1 MSMSLPL
8 ILVIDDQYGSDE
20 DLRNDFCNDAGL
32 RRLGDD
38 REPRA
43 IGEAVFCRGQR
54 IERANGEEAVSNDLE
69 CVRQAVRQANR
80 EQQWSLALLD
90 MRFDSGRINADG
102 TLSGQSGDESFGHDV
117 YNDLSREFPELPIV
131 MLSGMSERELVETR
145 DSQYNYLS
153 KKDLSEQSIAAALL
167 KYGRIGSSQARQLL
181 NQFVQAGE
189 KIPETH
195 VLASNAI
202 RMAYAQA
209 LKIAIDDNDDSAPVM
224 IRGESGVGKE
234 ALAWFIHYASQGRA
248 PHPFRK
254 CNCAELVEEQLARSI
269 LAGVERGVGPGIGQ
283 RAGIFRSANK
293 GTAFLDEIATLPTVV
308 QPMLL
313 RAIEQKEV
321 EPLGADGPQAVDVRV
336 IAATNEDIADQDAFR
351 GDLFQRFRHTITIP
365 PLRERR
371 EDIPEVIEHFLARQG
386 NGTTVA
392 PEYYARLTEELQ
404 YRGGNIRELENM
416 LTNELRGKVGT
427 SDLHLTGRGVGEY
440 ISAGPANSRTEQSTA
455 QSAAKANSAR
465 DQDNS
470 LAALADRIDST
481 RIASDADVLRG
492 ILPRLEEAYEGLKAA
507 ITGAALSCCRNPN
520 NDKFNQRG
528 AAELLDGKPSGN
540 SQGPKRMWN
549 KALRRDGNAKVT
561 DDDLRELVNTWQEWN
576 KKSSEDRSRS

>member
-1 MSMSLPL
+1 MSLSPPL

-38 REPRA
+38 RESRA

-54 IERANGEEAVSNDLE
+54 IERAKGGAKLSNDLA
-69 CVRQAVRQANR
+69 CVRDAVRQADR
-80 EQQWSLALLD
+80 EERWSLVLLD

-102 TLSGQSGDESFGHDV
+102 TLGGQPGDESFGHDIHGL
-117 YNDLSREFPELPIV
+117 LSRKFPELPVV
-131 MLSGMSERELVETR
+131 MLSSMSERELAETR

-153 KKDLSEQSIAAALL
+153 KKDLSEPSIAAALL

-195 VLASNAI
+195 VLASSAI
-202 RMAYAQA
+202 RTAYAEA
-209 LKIAIDDNDDSAPVM
+209 LKIVMDDKDDSAPVM

-234 ALAWFIHYASQGRA
+234 ALAWFIHYASQSRA
-248 PHPFRK
+248 PRPFGTH
-254 CNCAELVEEQLARSI
+254 NCANIMEGELPGSRLF
-269 LAGVERGVGPGIGQ
+269 GVAPGLGPDVLP
-283 RAGIFRSANK
+283 RTGIFQEANG
-293 GTAFLDEIATLPTVV
+293 GTVFLDEVATLPRAIQAT
-308 QPMLL
+308 LL
-313 RAIEQKEV
+313 RIIDQGEV
-321 EPLGADGPQAVDVRV
+321 ERIGANRAEAVNVRV
-336 IAATNEDIADQDAFR
+336 IAATNENITDQDAFR

-371 EDIPEVIEHFLARQG
+371 EDIPEVIEHFLAKRG
-386 NGTTVA
+386 SGITVA
-392 PEYYARLTEELQ
+392 AQYYARLTEEFQ

-440 ISAGPANSRTEQSTA
+440 ISAEPANSRTEQSMA

-481 RIASDADVLRG
+481 RIASDVEVLRG

-507 ITGAALSCCRNPN
+507 IMGAALSCCRNPSN
-520 NDKFNQRG
+520 NRFNQKG
-528 AAELLDGKPSGN
+528 AADLLDGNPSGD
-540 SQGPKRMWN
+540 SQRPRRMWN

-561 DDDLRELVNTWQEWN
+561 DDDLRNLVNTWQEWN
-576 KKSSEDRSRS
+576 EKSSADRSRS